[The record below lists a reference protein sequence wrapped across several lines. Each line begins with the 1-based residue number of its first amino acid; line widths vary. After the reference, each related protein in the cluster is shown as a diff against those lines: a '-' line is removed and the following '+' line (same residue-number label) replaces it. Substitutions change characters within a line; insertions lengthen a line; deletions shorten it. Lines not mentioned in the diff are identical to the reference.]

1 MAEPKPL
8 TYDEQKAA
16 EAAFTGAAFNPQWT
30 EAAQL
35 LFRRLTAEI
44 NRRPEQPTSAK
55 LTGLT
60 SSPS

>member
-16 EAAFTGAAFNPQWT
+16 EAAFTGAPFNPHWT

-35 LFRRLTAEI
+35 LYRRLTAEI
-44 NRRPEQPTSAK
+44 NRGREQFGIHGANLPA
-55 LTGLT
+55 
-60 SSPS
+60 